1 MLLLLCAITLMLV
14 SYLSVLRID
23 VFILDRLRQPQR
35 ELLAKDVLNHRLD
48 DSLKAR
54 LVESCWTGLV
64 SCDPGTTTAARAA
77 LWTYEYTSF

>member
-1 MLLLLCAITLMLV
+1 MLLLLCTITLMLV

-54 LVESCWTGLV
+54 LVEDHVGQ
-64 SCDPGTTTAARAA
+64 D
-77 LWTYEYTSF
+77 